1 MEAADSIMD
10 SAPAEAAPTMS
21 TAEAESFGST
31 ETEDDDTLSYFN
43 KLASAD

>member
-1 MEAADSIMD
+1 
-10 SAPAEAAPTMS
+10 MS

-43 KLASAD
+43 KLAAAE